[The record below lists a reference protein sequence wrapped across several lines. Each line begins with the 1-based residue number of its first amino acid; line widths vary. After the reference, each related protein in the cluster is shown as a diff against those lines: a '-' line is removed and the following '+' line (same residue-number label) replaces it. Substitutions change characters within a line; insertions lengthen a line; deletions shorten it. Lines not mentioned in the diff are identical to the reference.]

1 MGLNIC
7 TRTPATPA
15 CVEVR
20 GQTFGSQFP
29 PTMWVLGTRTQ
40 VARLARR
47 GLYLRGLCSCPGHPH
62 TASATPPGPCRASKH
77 IHGNN
82 HTHNNHDSD
91 LAWSTPHPMF
101 LVKRR
106 GKQGHIGRGL
116 PALHWH
122 WSSASYHDF
131 DVSAL
136 FHQIWSKHMPC
147 CFCVEPGLSFTFFIE
162 AGLSACRLLCLHLNW
177 APLGI

>member
-1 MGLNIC
+1 MC
-7 TRTPATPA
+7 
-15 CVEVR
+15 R
-20 GQTFGSQFP
+20 GQRTNFWESVPSHHVGSRDSNSGSQAGSQGP
-29 PTMWVLGTRTQ
+29 LPTRS
-40 VARLARR
+40 
-47 GLYLRGLCSCPGHPH
+47 LCSCPGHPH

-82 HTHNNHDSD
+82 HTHSNHDSD

-116 PALHWH
+116 PALHCH

-136 FHQIWSKHMPC
+136 FHQIWSKHVPC